1 MYKRITHGKFLQK
14 GIKYTEQGLK
24 VLSTAK
30 GLYEVGSAISTGLRA
45 AAPAI
50 STGIRAVA
58 PALAL
63 L

>member
-1 MYKRITHGKFLQK
+1 MYKRTPHENFLQK
-14 GIKYTEQGLK
+14 GIKYAEQGLK
-24 VLSTAK
+24 VLGTAK
-30 GLYEVGSAISTGLRA
+30 GIYDVGSAIATGLRA